1 MVVVAELAVVGV
13 FLWGEALMKCPL
25 LMMGKFAGPWPRMKD
40 DYKPGDDS
48 CREEKC
54 AWWDKDS
61 ERCAV
66 LMVAVDMDR
75 AVSVVNDL
83 CLTLGAQLG
92 NLNENLIKR

>member
-1 MVVVAELAVVGV
+1 
-13 FLWGEALMKCPL
+13 MKCPL
-25 LMMGKFAGPWPRMKD
+25 LALAVFANSDPNICWKD
-40 DYKPGDDS
+40 SADE
-48 CREEKC
+48 CREDGC
-54 AWWDKDS
+54 AWWDEPS

-83 CLTLGAQLG
+83 CLNLQAQLG

>member
-1 MVVVAELAVVGV
+1 MK
-13 FLWGEALMKCPL
+13 KCPL
-25 LMMGKFAGPWPRMKD
+25 LMASD
-40 DYKPGDDS
+40 QEDT

-54 AWWDKDS
+54 VWWDEAS
-61 ERCAV
+61 ERCAI

-83 CLTLGAQLG
+83 CLTLGQHLG